1 MFGDVLLLDG
11 PYKCLMPVDP
21 DTVDLPAK
29 PGVYLF
35 STSNGRVLYVGKAT
49 ILSQRIRSYFA
60 SNPDRA
66 MIPELVSK
74 ADEIECVV
82 TNSPQEALI
91 LERQLIKHHRPR
103 YNSMLKDDKSYP
115 YLALSKEKFPRIRYT
130 RHPDKDSWIWG
141 PFPNAGAAKQVV
153 QLLRRHFGIRDKD
166 CTGKEGC
173 LASQIGLCRGP
184 CVEPSS
190 YSQRVANVRRIL
202 NGDATDLIE
211 ELANEMDKYSI
222 NQEYELAAS
231 MRDMIKAV
239 RVVTSQQV
247 ISSKVYR
254 DCDAIGIGT
263 KGDLAAIVV
272 IHADDGVVKG
282 QEAWPLIHRGD
293 EGDSISSFVVEHYSD
308 RRPPRL
314 LLTPI
319 PLNGTIIDWLIE
331 RRGSNVENRTPTR
344 GDFVT
349 LTNLARQN
357 AEIQVE
363 RMSNKSS
370 GSLEQRAADDGAKL
384 LEVDSLNHIVCFDMA
399 QLQGEERVGASVV
412 MRNGRPA
419 KKDYRTYIVKGNAMD
434 DLRMMREVVERW
446 LKKQEQWPDLLLI
459 DGGHTHLDIIEKLL
473 LEHGLSDRLPLGSL
487 AKREETL
494 SRPNQ
499 PDLILDSRGRV
510 LVHARDE
517 AHRFVN
523 NFHRKR
529 RSRKKLSDPLTA
541 VKGLGAKKF
550 QSLLRHFGGRQGI
563 QHASVNELQIT
574 PGIGKSLAM
583 RIYEALH

>member
-1 MFGDVLLLDG
+1 
-11 PYKCLMPVDP
+11 MPVQLRA
-21 DTVDLPAK
+21 VNLPPK

-35 STSNGRVLYVGKAT
+35 KDDNERVLYVGKAT
-49 ILSQRIRSYFA
+49 DLRERIRSYFA
-60 SNPDRA
+60 KNPDRA
-66 MIPELVSK
+66 MIPGLIAA
-74 ADEIECVV
+74 ADDVDFVI
-82 TNSPQEALI
+82 TNNPQEALI
-91 LERQLIKHHRPR
+91 LERQLVREHRPR

-115 YLALSKEKFPRIRYT
+115 FIVITKEEIPRLLYT
-130 RHPDKDSWIWG
+130 RNPPKKSWVWG
-141 PFPNAGAAKQVV
+141 PFANAGAAKTVIG
-153 QLLRRHFGIRDKD
+153 LLRRNLGLRDCKELLP
-166 CTGKEGC
+166 EGC
-173 LASQIGLCRGP
+173 LSMHIGLCSGP
-184 CVEPSS
+184 CIEVGD
-190 YSQRVANVRRIL
+190 YSQRVRSARDIL
-202 NGDATDLIE
+202 DGNALGLIE
-211 ELANEMDKYSI
+211 EIAAEMDTASAEM
-222 NQEYELAAS
+222 NYEAAAIS
-231 MRDMIKAV
+231 RDRIKAIRTV
-239 RVVTSQQV
+239 LSQQI
-247 ISSKVYR
+247 ISSTVYR
-254 DCDAIGIGT
+254 DCDAIGIAVQ
-263 KGDLAAIVV
+263 GDLAAIVV
-272 IHADDGVVKG
+272 IHADDGIIKG
-282 QEAWPLIHRGD
+282 QETWPMIHHSDQGQT
-293 EGDSISSFVVEHYSD
+293 ISTFVADHYSS
-308 RRPPRL
+308 RRPPKL
-314 LLTPI
+314 LLLPTPI
-319 PLNGTIIDWLIE
+319 SGILQDWLDS
-331 RRGSNVENRTPTR
+331 RRGSKVEVRVPLR
-344 GDFVT
+344 GDFAV
-349 LTNLARQN
+349 LRKMAEQN
-357 AEIQVE
+357 AGVQIENLS
-363 RMSNKSS
+363 RKRA

-384 LEVDSLNHIVCFDMA
+384 LEVESLNHIVCFDMA

-446 LKKQEQWPDLLLI
+446 LKRQEQWPDLLLI

-529 RSRKKLSDPLTA
+529 RSRKKLSDPLTT

-563 QHASVNELQIT
+563 EHASVNELQIT

-583 RIYEALH
+583 RIYEALN